1 MNEENNQNNQ
11 FNNIG
16 IGMEPQPLG
25 DLTNETSNLNNE
37 TPQKEKKKGR
47 LKLIILIVAS
57 AIIAI
62 SAGYFAYTTLFN
74 TPYNTYKNT
83 GLPPGPIASPGAASI
98 EAALYPA
105 DTDYFYFVLNPE
117 DNSHVYSKTLSE
129 HNENVKKYLN

>member
-11 FNNIG
+11 FNN

-37 TPQKEKKKGR
+37 TPQKEKKKGK
-47 LKLIILIVAS
+47 LKLIILIVAT

-74 TPYNTYKNT
+74 TPYNTYKKAISMVFDN
-83 GLPPGPIASPGAASI
+83 
-98 EAALYPA
+98 
-105 DTDYFYFVLNPE
+105 LN
-117 DNSHVYSKTLSE
+117 
-129 HNENVKKYLN
+129 NELGSS